1 MDLLPMFLVVVAATV
16 GYIVWVS
23 RADAGRAVRR
33 KARRTRNVP
42 IATVKH
48 GEIVK
53 VTGVVGALDPLTK
66 SPVGEQP
73 CIGFRIVAVAH
84 NRSERS
90 DSAPV
95 SKVGETREGAQ
106 CGRFTILDET
116 GTALAEGPF
125 MVGLDLEGEWSIPI
139 TDFKSL
145 RGTGLEGLELSGA
158 WAFSCREGLLKP
170 GDRVSVVG
178 RAVVEPDPT
187 SGSLASRTPRTVVC
201 LRGSA
206 AEPIVLV
213 DAGRGDAG

>member
-1 MDLLPMFLVVVAATV
+1 MDLLPLFLVVAAATV

-23 RADAGRAVRR
+23 RSDAGRAVRR
-33 KARRTRNVP
+33 KAGRTRNVP

-53 VTGVVGALDPLTK
+53 VTGIVGAIDPLTK

-84 NRSERS
+84 NRSES
-90 DSAPV
+90 SGFPA
-95 SKVGETREGAQ
+95 STVGETREGAQ

-116 GTALAEGPF
+116 GTAFAEGPF
-125 MVGLDLEGEWSIPI
+125 TVGLDLEGEWSIPI
-139 TDFKSL
+139 TDFKFL
-145 RGTGLEGLELSGA
+145 RGTGLEALELSGA

-178 RAVVEPDPT
+178 RASVEPDPS
-187 SGSLASRTPRTVVC
+187 SGSLAARTPRMAVC
-201 LRGSA
+201 LRGSV

-213 DAGRGDAG
+213 DAGSGPER

>member
-1 MDLLPMFLVVVAATV
+1 MDLLPMFLVVAAGTV

-23 RADAGRAVRR
+23 RSDSGGAIRR

-53 VTGVVGALDPLTK
+53 VTGVVAALDPLTR

-73 CIGFRIVAVAH
+73 CIGFRVVAVTH
-84 NRSERS
+84 NRAQSS
-90 DSAPV
+90 GSAPAN
-95 SKVGETREGAQ
+95 KIGATQEGEQ
-106 CGRFTILDET
+106 CGRFTIVDET
-116 GTALAEGPF
+116 GTAFAEGPF
-125 MVGLDLEGEWSIPI
+125 TVGLDLEGEWSIPI
-139 TDFKSL
+139 TDFKPL
-145 RGTGLEGLELSGA
+145 RGTVLEGLGLSGA

-178 RAVVEPDPT
+178 RASVEPDPT
-187 SGSLASRTPRTVVC
+187 SGSLASRTPRMAVC

-213 DAGRGDAG
+213 DAGEP